1 MTQLISFSE
10 LTGGNQTVRVTVKDG
25 KSYMSIRDIIMLV
38 CSQTQKHARVTWD
51 RLPEDKKKEV
61 ATFCGTFQFPG
72 QGQQVQPVITL
83 KGALKLIEWLPG
95 ENAKDRSWRS

>member
-1 MTQLISFSE
+1 MTKLISFSE

-25 KSYMSIRDIIMLV
+25 KSYMSIRDIVMVV
-38 CSQTQKHARVTWD
+38 CKKSKARAREAWD
-51 RLPEDKKKEV
+51 RLDQDKKNEI
-61 ATFCGTFQFPG
+61 AAFCGEFQFRG
-72 QGQQVQPVITL
+72 QGERVQPVITL